1 MGIRRRRVDQGE
13 DRLVVLLGMPNV
25 QLFCETAIMAQQWL
39 SKPKVKSR
47 SPAPLRTP
55 TTPSQ
60 FFPPSHFAAAAGVP
74 YPLNRDDNGARPQ
87 LRTPSISSQQDR
99 FYQEAYPFSSNASY
113 LVTECSP
120 HASNPSRTRRKS
132 QLGDLGLMESHLLP
146 TLSDTVERMTRP
158 PSQVIP
164 SSPSRPVPGPNH
176 SPNVVRTPSTS
187 SQSSSAYSV
196 RSESHGSSAGTA
208 QTPTIQPAS
217 GKQPLRSP
225 SHAYPEQPPL
235 SARSSSSR
243 SNPKSILKSH
253 TISDQHLQ
261 VQQAHP
267 EDVRLPN
274 DHVRKAGRSPIPIP
288 PEPLPSESRIERARQ
303 MPTSPRP
310 KIDSSLR
317 TGRARSR
324 TDPGTLP
331 KGLPS
336 THGRNTQQPN
346 PQPSGIPRR
355 VGIPSS
361 PATSRISAV
370 AQMSNSGSEFASV
383 NSTQPEKRRLFVT
396 NVEISSS
403 SSSESQAPLT
413 RYMKPKMLLRSDSQS
428 SAESQ
433 LRPPRFGLGLGL
445 SGVDESKISVKLSPG
460 QRWTTKIPSDELHLR
475 HTSSPSNKKHQ
486 RDGTPKRRDRSPSR
500 NTRVDSADGQ
510 RRQREL
516 LSLMQANSN
525 DSSGCDSQPNGSE
538 QSEGRCLASDRSRD
552 SLRSGYD
559 DSGSEY
565 SPAEDAGHTV
575 RRTSTRWETKPEQTR
590 SKATTRQSYIGL
602 SGGDSG

>member
-1 MGIRRRRVDQGE
+1 
-13 DRLVVLLGMPNV
+13 
-25 QLFCETAIMAQQWL
+25 MAQQWP
-39 SKPKVKSR
+39 SKSRVKSR

-60 FFPPSHFAAAAGVP
+60 FLPPSHFAAAAGVP
-74 YPLNRDDNGARPQ
+74 YPPNRDDIGALPQ
-87 LRTPSISSQQDR
+87 LWTPSTPSQQDR
-99 FYQEAYPFSSNASY
+99 FNQVAYPFSSNASY

-120 HASNPSRTRRKS
+120 HSSNPSRTRRKS
-132 QLGDLGLMESHLLP
+132 QLGDLGLMESQLLP

-164 SSPSRPVPGPNH
+164 SSPSRPVPEPNY
-176 SPNVVRTPSTS
+176 SQGVARTPSTS
-187 SQSSSAYSV
+187 SQSSSAYSI
-196 RSESHGSSAGTA
+196 RSEPRGSSAVAA
-208 QTPTIQPAS
+208 QTPTIQPTS

-225 SHAYPEQPPL
+225 SHAYLEQPPP
-235 SARSSSSR
+235 SARSSSPR

-261 VQQAHP
+261 VRQAHP
-267 EDVRLPN
+267 EDVRLPT
-274 DHVRKAGRSPIPIP
+274 DYARKAGRSPTSFT
-288 PEPLPSESRIERARQ
+288 PERSPSESRVERARK
-303 MPTSPRP
+303 MVISPRP

-324 TDPGTLP
+324 TDPGTVP

-355 VGIPSS
+355 VGMPSS
-361 PATSRISAV
+361 PATSRISTV
-370 AQMSNSGSEFASV
+370 AQMPNIGSEMGSV
-383 NSTQPEKRRLFVT
+383 KSTQHEKRRLFV
-396 NVEISSS
+396 NNAEISSS

-413 RYMKPKMLLRSDSQS
+413 RYMKPKVLSRSDSQS
-428 SAESQ
+428 SAESL

-445 SGVDESKISVKLSPG
+445 SGVNESKNLVKLSLG
-460 QRWTTKIPSDELHLR
+460 QRRATKIPSDESHMR
-475 HTSSPSNKKHQ
+475 HISSGSNKKQ
-486 RDGTPKRRDRSPSR
+486 QCDGTPKRRDRSPSR

-516 LSLMQANSN
+516 LSLMQANLN
-525 DSSGCDSQPNGSE
+525 DSIECDSQPSGSE
-538 QSEGRCLASDRSRD
+538 GFDDRCLVSDGSGD
-552 SLRSGYD
+552 SLRSGFD
-559 DSGSEY
+559 DSESEY
-565 SPAEDAGHTV
+565 SPADDDDRIV
-575 RRTSTRWETKPEQTR
+575 RRTSTRRETKPEQTR
-590 SKATTRQSYIGL
+590 SKATTRQSL